1 MRKSRVGARSSKI
14 NASCGGPFG
23 IPDWRLR
30 KVAEGNFMGNFNAAN
45 ILHTVTVSLLSRHVV
60 SVVAAW
66 KNATEKLLQFR
77 VMAG

>member
-1 MRKSRVGARSSKI
+1 
-14 NASCGGPFG
+14 
-23 IPDWRLR
+23 
-30 KVAEGNFMGNFNAAN
+30 VAEGNFMGNFNAAN
-45 ILHTVTVSLLSRHVV
+45 ILHTVTVSLSSRHVV